1 MCIIRKRGA
10 DRIRRGHLW
19 VYRSDIVN
27 TEDAKPGDFVAVRD
41 ERGNTLGTAFYSS
54 KSQIALRF
62 LARGHAT
69 EVAGIVVEAG
79 FDRKPVA
86 IFRRRLDQAD
96 NLRERLGID
105 PMLSR
110 RIYSEGDLLP
120 GLIVDRYNDT
130 LVVQSLI
137 QATDAFQDVIA
148 KLLTERYHPR
158 SILFRNDS
166 RVRELEGLELKQEV
180 VGEPVPETIV
190 VDEDGKKLAVSLT
203 GGQKT
208 GSYLD
213 QRENHRA
220 ARRYAHGRALD
231 AFTYA
236 GGFAV
241 QIAEQCDQVQA
252 VDMSATALE
261 FARSNA
267 ERNGLKNIECIE
279 ANAFDFLR
287 ERHKEGDR
295 YDTIILDPPA
305 FAKNRESLEGA
316 LRGYKEINN
325 RAMRLLRPGGVLIT
339 CSCSHHVTEPLF
351 AEMLAD
357 AAKDAGCWLRV
368 LERRVQASDH
378 PILLTVPETLYLK
391 CFILQMMS

>member
-19 VYRSDIVN
+19 VYRSDIIN
-27 TEDAKPGDFVAVRD
+27 TEDAKPGSIVAVRD
-41 ERGNTLGTAFYSS
+41 ERENKLGVAFYSS
-54 KSQIALRF
+54 RSQIALRF
-62 LARGHAT
+62 LTRGAVET
-69 EVAGIVVEAG
+69 TAGS
-79 FDRKPVA
+79 DRA
-86 IFRRRLDQAD
+86 FFRRRLDQAD
-96 NLRERLGID
+96 HMRERLGID
-105 PMLSR
+105 PILSR

-120 GLIVDRYNDT
+120 GLIVDRYNDC

-137 QATDAFQDVIA
+137 QGTDAIQPLITE
-148 KLLTERYHPR
+148 LLAERYHPR

-166 RVRELEGLELKQEV
+166 RVRELEGLELRQEV
-180 VGEPVPETIV
+180 IGEPLPDTIV
-190 VDEDGKKLAVSLT
+190 VDEDGKKLTVSLT

-220 ARRYAHGRALD
+220 ARRYAHGQALD
-231 AFTYA
+231 AFSYA

-241 QIAEQCDQVQA
+241 QIAEQCEKVEA
-252 VDMSATALE
+252 VDMSATAVE

-267 ERNGLKNIECIE
+267 DRNGLKNIEGIE

-287 ERHKEGDR
+287 ERHKEGAR

-305 FAKNRESLEGA
+305 FAKNKDSLEGA

-325 RAMRLLRPGGVLIT
+325 RAMRLLRAGGILIT
-339 CSCSHHVTEPLF
+339 CSCSHHVTEGLF

-368 LERRVQASDH
+368 LERRVQAPDH
-378 PILLTVPETLYLK
+378 PILLSVPETLYLK
-391 CFILQMMS
+391 CFILEVLS